1 MIERR
6 RRRLIKDDLILDML
20 ISPQIPPVIDLCV
33 FIANALTNSLSKALF
48 DKFGSRRIKLVIDQ
62 RLHLFY
68 KLHCVRLADMII
80 KRDLIYPARVDIEE
94 SLIPNR
100 VERINAHTTRFPSCR
115 CNDLA

>member
-1 MIERR
+1 LRIPLLDEVGSHRIE
-6 RRRLIKDDLILDML
+6 
-20 ISPQIPPVIDLCV
+20 
-33 FIANALTNSLSKALF
+33 
-48 DKFGSRRIKLVIDQ
+48 LVIDQ
-62 RLHLFY
+62 ELHLFY

-100 VERINAHTTRFPSCR
+100 AERMNAHTTRFLSCR